1 MYSTKKR
8 HYFPSLFTLLSDR
21 VSLAK
26 YCFQKSFSFWRQ
38 MRLFLLLLSLK
49 VRSNF
54 LNRPARSIV
63 SSAFPFGL
71 SKHQWALFN
80 TYIEEK
86 IMHFET
92 RLRKKNSLIFWT
104 KQKEAN
110 NFFREEINFN
120 QIDEIFVK
128 WFTIESVE
136 ITEIYSHSN
145 LAKISWK

>member
-54 LNRPARSIV
+54 LNRLARSIV

-71 SKHQWALFN
+71 SKHQMSPFQ
-80 TYIEEK
+80 YIEEK
-86 IMHFET
+86 TMHFET
-92 RLRKKNSLIFWT
+92 RLRKKNSF
-104 KQKEAN
+104 
-110 NFFREEINFN
+110 NFLDQTNKSYFFVESIS
-120 QIDEIFVK
+120 IKLTIFVK
-128 WFTIESVE
+128 WFTNYSVE
-136 ITEIYSHSN
+136 IAEIYSHSN

>member
-38 MRLFLLLLSLK
+38 MRLFLLLLSLR

-71 SKHQWALFN
+71 SKHQMSPFQ
-80 TYIEEK
+80 YIEEK
-86 IMHFET
+86 TMHFET
-92 RLRKKNSLIFWT
+92 VLWYFVQSINHVSKIHSLLSILDYFCMD
-104 KQKEAN
+104 KRECQ
-110 NFFREEINFN
+110 FRGCM
-120 QIDEIFVK
+120 
-128 WFTIESVE
+128 
-136 ITEIYSHSN
+136 HCP
-145 LAKISWK
+145 